1 MASVIGS
8 EVEIQEVEVESIPV
22 EMPIETVET
31 TDETVEVQPM
41 IALQPLPD
49 AQEEIVLQTR
59 EEVVGNDPNLV
70 YADSIPV
77 PAPEIEISTEET
89 HTLKRGRGKK
99 RGAKNR
105 GLLSGLGTELT
116 LDSPSSAKKWE
127 QKQVQIKTLEGEF
140 SVTMWATGILHYFH
154 LFLMHIVHLFRV

>member
-49 AQEEIVLQTR
+49 AQEEIILQTR
-59 EEVVGNDPNLV
+59 EEVVGDPNLV
-70 YADSIPV
+70 YADTIPV
-77 PAPEIEISTEET
+77 PAPEIEICTEET
-89 HTLKRGRGKK
+89 PTFRGKK
-99 RGAKNR
+99 GGKKKGGARSRGI
-105 GLLSGLGTELT
+105 LGAGT
-116 LDSPSSAKKWE
+116 LGAEYSFDTPTSTKKWE

-140 SVTMWATGILHYFH
+140 SVTMWATG
-154 LFLMHIVHLFRV
+154 